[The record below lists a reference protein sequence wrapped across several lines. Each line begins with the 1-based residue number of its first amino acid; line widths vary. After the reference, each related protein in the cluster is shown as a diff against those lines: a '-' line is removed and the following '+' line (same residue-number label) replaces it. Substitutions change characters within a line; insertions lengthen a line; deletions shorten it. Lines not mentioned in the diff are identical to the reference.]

1 MDAPRDDHRLSEN
14 MNGNS
19 CGEAEGRLSKWPW
32 PYPAPIS
39 AAEIADEYSHKFY
52 MSRLCAQQRKDH
64 CHCRSQNITSD
75 LSAES
80 TSKVLC
86 SPSQQRAIATTAIQG
101 PPPINNNYAKPQMP
115 LTSPLPFLLFLSHQ
129 SPASCCP

>member
-52 MSRLCAQQRKDH
+52 MSRLFCKFCAK
-64 CHCRSQNITSD
+64 N
-75 LSAES
+75 
-80 TSKVLC
+80 
-86 SPSQQRAIATTAIQG
+86 
-101 PPPINNNYAKPQMP
+101 
-115 LTSPLPFLLFLSHQ
+115 LSH
-129 SPASCCP
+129 ADDAEMHHAVCRLTYAL